1 MVKYSRCVFT
11 LILFRFLMIKRKHYY
26 LTGVCMAYNQ
36 FRYAVQLNMENQRC
50 VVVGGGN
57 VALRKATSL
66 LKAGAAVT
74 VIAPEIL
81 PAIITLQRTFPALT
95 LCQRHYKTGDASQ
108 AFLVIA
114 ATDNR
119 NVNET
124 IVREAKENHCLVNVA
139 DDPNAGNF
147 SVAGTYEN
155 GSLLFSLA
163 TGGNPRLTHLLL
175 EDLQEQYGDDM
186 AAFATFLDEQREIVK
201 QRLPDSQA
209 RQDFWRNTLTNQ
221 LLQQVKA
228 GQLQQVK
235 EIIIHAVNRIGAE
248 P

>member
-1 MVKYSRCVFT
+1 
-11 LILFRFLMIKRKHYY
+11 MIKRKRYY
-26 LTGVCMAYNQ
+26 LTGVYMAYKQ
-36 FRYAVQLNMENQRC
+36 FRYTVQLNMENQRC

-81 PAIITLQRTFPALT
+81 PAIIMLQRKFPALT
-95 LCQRHYKTGDASQ
+95 LCQRNYQAGDVSH
-108 AFLVIA
+108 AFLVVA
-114 ATDNR
+114 ATDSR
-119 NVNET
+119 TVNEAV
-124 IVREAKENHCLVNVA
+124 VREAAQHHCLVNVA
-139 DDPNAGNF
+139 DDPEAGNF

-155 GSLLFSLA
+155 GNLLFSVA

-175 EDLQEQYGDDM
+175 EDLQQQYGDDM
-186 AAFATFLDEQREIVK
+186 AAFAAFLDEQRETVK
-201 QRLPDSQA
+201 QRLPNPQA
-209 RQDFWRNTLTNQ
+209 RQEFWRNTLTNQ
-221 LLQQVKA
+221 LLQLVKA
-228 GQLQQVK
+228 GRLQQTK